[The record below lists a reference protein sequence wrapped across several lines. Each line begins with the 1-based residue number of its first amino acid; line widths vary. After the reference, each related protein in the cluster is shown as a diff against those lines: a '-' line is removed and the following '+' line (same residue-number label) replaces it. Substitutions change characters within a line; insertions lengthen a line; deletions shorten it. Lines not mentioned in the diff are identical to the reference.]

1 MRARKIRTMQQGKGN
16 TIPLGGY
23 RPSKYSE
30 IWEHH
35 TNDRT
40 NPQHRADRDKAMWNI
55 KASLRDSWRDYDGIS
70 QVGTQAQI
78 SNEDASYPCRLSPAN
93 GAWMREQKPR
103 PKRRRPLQAEPT
115 LLSCAYTVSGCRASR
130 IFWPF
135 SNGTPSLVVYL

>member
-1 MRARKIRTMQQGKGN
+1 MQQVKGN

-23 RPSKYSE
+23 GPSKYSE

-55 KASLRDSWRDYDGIS
+55 KASLRDSWRDCDGMS

-78 SNEDASYPCRLSPAN
+78 SNEDASYPLPALPAN
-93 GAWMREQKPR
+93 GVWMREQKLR
-103 PKRRRPLQAEPT
+103 LKCCRPLQAEPT

-130 IFWPF
+130 IF
-135 SNGTPSLVVYL
+135 